1 MDTAM
6 MSIRGEPFA
15 NRESRGQLGFSL
27 LEALFAAV
35 VMTIALVALL
45 AVFAVAVSSTQ
56 TVQQDQLAR
65 QKAREA
71 LESIFTARQTAQVS
85 FTAIANTPG
94 GIFVQGMQ
102 PLTDPGPDGLDGT
115 GDDVPAAPIPLPGPD
130 GILGTADDSSVPLNV
145 FQRRIDITNVLNP
158 DGTVNPNVK
167 QVTVTIQYPSGT
179 GLQRTY
185 TVQALISSFR

>member
-6 MSIRGEPFA
+6 TARARVRPG
-15 NRESRGQLGFSL
+15 SRQRGFSL

-35 VMTIALVALL
+35 VITIGLVALL
-45 AVFAVAVSSTQ
+45 AVFAMAVSSTQ

-71 LESIFTARQTAQVS
+71 LESIFTARQTAQIS
-85 FTAIANTPG
+85 FTQIANTPS

-102 PLTDPGPDGLDGT
+102 PLTDAGPDGLDGT
-115 GDDVPAAPIPLPGPD
+115 ADDVPAAPIPLPGPD
-130 GILGTADDSSVPLNV
+130 GILGTADDQSVPLNV

-158 DGTVNPNVK
+158 DGSVNPNVK
-167 QVTVTIQYPSGT
+167 QVTVTIQYPAGT
-179 GLQRTY
+179 GLRRTY
-185 TVQALISSFR
+185 AVQALVSSFR